1 MDRPSGKIQGTGVP
15 KGNWFDPPSCRSITK
30 IWKSHSTCTG
40 GRGEGGWDEENGK
53 IPDGIGHHRHALRFS
68 FPFPDGMDFLNPP
81 APRRDMQLPVNHS
94 CWGGSNPEKTL
105 NASAY
110 PPSSVSD
117 CKRPSVLDSLR
128 LNSTLTGAYLNT
140 FKRLTQ

>member
-1 MDRPSGKIQGTGVP
+1 VGKFRVQAYQ
-15 KGNWFDPPSCRSITK
+15 KGIGLTRHHVVQSRKYGNLIRLVL
-30 IWKSHSTCTG
+30 
-40 GRGEGGWDEENGK
+40 EGENGK

-128 LNSTLTGAYLNT
+128 QLNSDGGIFEYIQATDPI
-140 FKRLTQ
+140 R